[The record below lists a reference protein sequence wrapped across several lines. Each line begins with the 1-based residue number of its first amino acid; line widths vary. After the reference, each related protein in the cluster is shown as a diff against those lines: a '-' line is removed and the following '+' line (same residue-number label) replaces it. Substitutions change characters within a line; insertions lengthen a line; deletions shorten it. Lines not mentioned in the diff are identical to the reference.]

1 VKFMEENV
9 YPGAPVT
16 LHVGA
21 KAGSLCGVSATDK
34 SVELLGNGNKIT
46 RDTVSKIQAQIGDR
60 KTSKSENYWEY
71 QRKCPKSYEM
81 FKVFENSG
89 VKVIT
94 DLPIIRSCQLLTDAI
109 NEPEYPYEANYHTGG
124 NLKRKSSYSFELTER

>member
-1 VKFMEENV
+1 MF
-9 YPGAPVT
+9 
-16 LHVGA
+16 LQ
-21 KAGSLCGVSATDK
+21 

-81 FKVFENSG
+81 FKVSRNTSEG
-89 VKVIT
+89 VS
-94 DLPIIRSCQLLTDAI
+94 L
-109 NEPEYPYEANYHTGG
+109 
-124 NLKRKSSYSFELTER
+124 

>member
-1 VKFMEENV
+1 MF
-9 YPGAPVT
+9 
-16 LHVGA
+16 LQ
-21 KAGSLCGVSATDK
+21 

-81 FKVFENSG
+81 FKVSPNNSG
-89 VKVIT
+89 GV
-94 DLPIIRSCQLLTDAI
+94 
-109 NEPEYPYEANYHTGG
+109 
-124 NLKRKSSYSFELTER
+124 SF